1 MFEKKYLTVIPYC
14 ALFIIILFAP
24 AARAQDA
31 SFSWI
36 PNTETTLAGYKIH
49 YGTAQGTYT
58 EVTDVG
64 NPPIGDDNRIHGS
77 VFNLTE
83 GTTYYFV
90 CTAYDDQGN
99 ESEYSQE
106 IEWTATGQTTDT
118 PPVAENGSISTNEN
132 QAVTGTLTASSDA
145 DLPITYQIQQN
156 VSHGTL
162 DLTPTS
168 GAFTY
173 TPTTNFSG
181 ADSFTFTASDDNG
194 TSDPATV
201 TITVSTVNHPPQA
214 TGTSIDVDGNAGY
227 SGQLQGSDPDG
238 DQITFSRVSAPT
250 KGNVT
255 IDDSGNFTYT
265 SNNNQTGTDS
275 FTFKVNDG
283 KLDSNPAT
291 VSINITAVNHP
302 PTVTN
307 GTFATSKNNPVSG
320 LLRATDPD
328 NDTLSYNI
336 VSNGSLGTASITNA
350 QTGAFTY
357 TPNTDATGTDSFTF
371 KANDGTLSS
380 GAGTISITIAQNN
393 QIPVAHASSFSGTT
407 GSVISGHLDGS
418 DPDGDPLTFSLVKD
432 PNKGTLT
439 LDPSGQFSYTP
450 DQNTIGI
457 DTFTF
462 KVNDG
467 TDDSASAQVTITIND
482 SQNSVQFRWTPNQ
495 EQIDG
500 YRLYYKIDDTG
511 GPEYNGTG
519 INEGDSP
526 VNVGNVTQFKL
537 TGLQENKRYY
547 FTITAYKG
555 DEESTYSKE
564 IVLWT
569 GKTPPAPTI
578 MNIIEVK

>member
-14 ALFIIILFAP
+14 VLFIIILFAP
-24 AARAQDA
+24 AASAQDA

-77 VFNLTE
+77 VSNLTE

-106 IEWTATGQTTDT
+106 IEWTATGQTTGT
-118 PPVAENGSISTNEN
+118 PPVADNGNISTNEN

-156 VSHGTL
+156 VSHGAL

-173 TPTTNFSG
+173 TPATDFSG
-181 ADSFTFTASDDNG
+181 TDSFTFTAHDDNG

-201 TITVSTVNHPPQA
+201 TITISPVNHPPQA
-214 TGTSIDVDGNAGY
+214 NNLSIDVDGDKTY

-238 DQITFSRVSAPT
+238 DTLTFSRVSAPT
-250 KGNVT
+250 KGNVI
-255 IDDSGNFTYT
+255 IDASGNFTYT
-265 SNNNQTGTDS
+265 PNGNQTGTDS
-275 FTFKVNDG
+275 FTFKVSDG
-283 KLDSNPAT
+283 ELDSNPAT
-291 VSINITAVNHP
+291 VSIAVTAVNHP
-302 PTVTN
+302 PTVTD
-307 GTFATSKNNPVSG
+307 GALATSENSPVSG
-320 LLRATDPD
+320 QLQANDPD
-328 NDTLSYNI
+328 NDTLTYTI
-336 VSNGSLGTASITNA
+336 VSNGALGTAAITNA

-357 TPNTDATGTDSFTF
+357 TPNPNATGTDSFTF
-371 KANDGTLSS
+371 KATDGTLSS
-380 GAGTISITIAQNN
+380 NAGTISITIAKNN
-393 QIPVAHASSFSGTT
+393 QAPVAHASSFSGTT

-418 DPDGDPLTFSLVKD
+418 DPDGDPLTYFLVD
-432 PNKGTLT
+432 APSNGTLT
-439 LDPSGQFSYTP
+439 LEPSGAFSYTP
-450 DQNTIGI
+450 NQNTTGT

-467 TDDSASAQVTITIND
+467 TDDSASAQVTITIHD

-500 YRLYYKIDDTG
+500 YKLYYKIDDTG

-526 VNVGNVTQFKL
+526 INVGNVTQFKL

-547 FTITAYKG
+547 FTITAYRG
-555 DEESTYSKE
+555 DDESAYSKE

-569 GKTPPAPTI
+569 GKTPAAPTI
-578 MNIIEVK
+578 MNIIEVQ